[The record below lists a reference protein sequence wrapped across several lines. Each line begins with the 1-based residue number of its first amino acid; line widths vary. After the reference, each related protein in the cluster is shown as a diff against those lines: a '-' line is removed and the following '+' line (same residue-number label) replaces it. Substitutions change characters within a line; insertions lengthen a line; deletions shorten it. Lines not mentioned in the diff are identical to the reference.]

1 MAYKMK
7 GSAHYG
13 KNLKANSDSNS
24 PNKFLGGLVNKIA
37 GRETKLG
44 GALSGKG
51 KLGAVL
57 NPLGAIKNKLTG
69 GGGGGKGGFGGGLGM
84 M

>member
-1 MAYKMK
+1 MAFNMK

-24 PNKFLGGLVNKIA
+24 PNKFLGGLINKIA
-37 GRETKLG
+37 GKETKLG

-51 KLGAVL
+51 KMGALL
-57 NPLGAIKNKLTG
+57 NPLGAIKNKITG
-69 GGGGGKGGFGGGLGM
+69 GGNMGGAGGM